1 MFALKL
7 LSLVIVMLSNSPILT
22 FGFSTVTSRINNLK
36 PPQYSGEHEVLVSL
50 QSLTKAPYSVDI
62 PNSRLIQSCDSGV
75 AKSRNVVLDNSLGKY
90 LVFGDDDITFIE
102 SGLIQVIQ
110 FFEEHPEC
118 AIILAQAI
126 NDFGMPRKKYKK
138 YISPLRL
145 TNTARAATYE
155 IVVRLGAIRNA
166 GIRFDENFGAGV
178 ENYLG
183 DEFIFIADALRAGL
197 TGIHLPVVIA
207 VHPEKSSGS
216 VWGTDT
222 DLSARAKV
230 FTRVFGASAPRMRL
244 AFLLKTKNSKLGL
257 LPSLK
262 FIFKQ

>member
-1 MFALKL
+1 M
-7 LSLVIVMLSNSPILT
+7 
-22 FGFSTVTSRINNLK
+22 
-36 PPQYSGEHEVLVSL
+36 LVSL

-145 TNTARAATYE
+145 YLTLSF
-155 IVVRLGAIRNA
+155 IRLP
-166 GIRFDENFGAGV
+166 
-178 ENYLG
+178 
-183 DEFIFIADALRAGL
+183 
-197 TGIHLPVVIA
+197 HLPWVGR
-207 VHPEKSSGS
+207 SNNLYSNRSG
-216 VWGTDT
+216 
-222 DLSARAKV
+222 K
-230 FTRVFGASAPRMRL
+230 
-244 AFLLKTKNSKLGL
+244 
-257 LPSLK
+257 
-262 FIFKQ
+262 II